1 MKRIVALLL
10 CVLLIASAAGDV
22 ASVLAAGE
30 KPEIKIKNYSVRSVL
45 GVSSVYEVN
54 LCLKWEKT
62 VNNYPIESL
71 ELVTDGAHF
80 KPAIRRG
87 NSYTVSNE
95 ALDANGLINDLNSTG
110 GTASQTF
117 YFISLDNS
125 AQLSLDFDFG
135 YTKEGV
141 IASGNSSDSITVVK
155 SVPDPEAPKPDPE
168 PEPDPEPVDTTKYK
182 PVIGIA
188 SDVALPLLDPS
199 TEELLIPIKNS
210 SIFSANKV
218 TIVMEATDKEKPLF
232 SANRLRMSTSINI
245 LSRDQ
250 TKDAKFAIKLAP
262 GAKTGIH
269 QITLNYIFHN
279 IHGDRFTDSETG
291 YVQVENRNAAPR
303 LSASC
308 SEGLMPG
315 QQSQV
320 EFTLTNHGTTAA
332 RNVRITLEG
341 LDPAGIAL
349 IGDIDVRHVDLIE
362 GGESANIDYTLL
374 PAKSL
379 EGSSSRL
386 QLKVDYSDT
395 DGVTYSDTNA
405 VFLPLYG
412 VQEEDKG
419 VPRLIISKYSF
430 DPPVIRA
437 GSECTLFLELQNTS
451 RSKTITNLKV
461 TILSD
466 EGIFLPVDASNT
478 VFIES
483 IAAGD
488 MVAVSL
494 PMATKADAENKTY
507 PLKISFDYEDSQG
520 AAHNSQ
526 EMISVPV
533 NQNSRLVVGEI
544 ALYGEPMLHEMVPV
558 NVEFYN
564 LGKTILYN
572 LMVKAEGPF
581 KMEGGRYFVGN
592 FNPGASDSFNFAVTP
607 TEPGE
612 QVGEVIFQFEDSI
625 GTQHEVKRE
634 LKLEVIEPFYPDDPG
649 MDEPLPPPPTN
660 KWKYVGIGAGVLVLA
675 AAGFVFW
682 RRRKM
687 QKKLELQR
695 AQDLTAAAQAV
706 VPEIEYVG
714 FEDEVEPDH
723 PEPEQKD

>member
-22 ASVLAAGE
+22 HWAQAAGE
-30 KPEIKIKNYSVRSVL
+30 EPGIEIAGYTVQGVAGVADVYAVTLKLRRTNSNYL
-45 GVSSVYEVN
+45 TG
-54 LCLKWEKT
+54 LKLST
-62 VNNYPIESL
+62 PGPN
-71 ELVTDGAHF
+71 F
-80 KPAIRRG
+80 KQATG
-87 NSYTVSNE
+87 SGGSYTISNDP
-95 ALDANGLINDLNSTG
+95 LS
-110 GTASQTF
+110 ASQNTINTLNGNPNPDWPIASETF
-117 YFISLDNS
+117 YFIR
-125 AQLSLDFDFG
+125 AA
-135 YTKEGV
+135 EGNDLV
-141 IASGNSSDSITVVK
+141 ICFFCNGKDPSGDASSDGTISVIK
-155 SVPDPEAPKPDPE
+155 SAPDPIVVDPVVPGPPVE
-168 PEPDPEPVDTTKYK
+168 VDTTKYR
-182 PVIGIA
+182 PILGVA
-188 SDVALPLLDPS
+188 SDAALPLLDQT
-199 TEELLIPIKNS
+199 TEELSIPITNTA
-210 SIFSANKV
+210 IYAANRITV
-218 TIVMEATDKEKPLF
+218 SMEPTDKDKPLF
-232 SANRLRMSTSINI
+232 TANRISVSASINT
-245 LSRDQ
+245 LNRDQ
-250 TKDAKFAIKLAP
+250 VKDAKFAIKLAP

-269 QITLNYIFHN
+269 QVTLKYSFNN
-279 IHGDRFTDSETG
+279 NHGDHFNDDSEVV
-291 YVQVENRNAAPR
+291 YIQVENRNAAPR
-303 LSASC
+303 LTASC
-308 SEGLMPG
+308 SQWLTPG
-315 QQSQV
+315 QQAKV
-320 EFTLTNHGTTAA
+320 NFTLTNHGTTVA
-332 RNVRITLEG
+332 RDVKVTLEG
-341 LDPAGIAL
+341 LSPTGVAL
-349 IGDIDVRHVDLIE
+349 INDIDVKHLDLIA
-362 GGESANIDYTLL
+362 GGESASVHYNLL
-374 PAKSL
+374 PAHSL
-379 EGSSSRL
+379 EGSSTSL
-386 QLKVDYSDT
+386 QLKVDYSDSN
-395 DGVTYSDTNA
+395 GENYSDTNT
-405 VFLPLYG
+405 VFLPLSG
-412 VQEEDKG
+412 AKAEDKG